1 MWQLQK
7 ARPYIKAKKC
17 EFHSDSIEYSGYI
30 LFPSRLSMFSNKIKT
45 IQNWPESRKIKDV
58 QVVLVFANFYHRF
71 IHNYLNI
78 AVLLIWLTQKN
89 TTWNFDSLCCE
100 AFNILKKVFISTLI
114 LTYWI
119 PNAQMIVDVMEHWNI
134 NNFYFSFLLF
144 LF

>member
-1 MWQLQK
+1 
-7 ARPYIKAKKC
+7 
-17 EFHSDSIEYSGYI
+17 
-30 LFPSRLSMFSNKIKT
+30 MFSNKIKT

-119 PNAQMIVDVMEHWNI
+119 SNAQMIVDVMEHWNI